1 MNILYITQWCSSIGG
16 GGEVV
21 FHNLATRMA
30 NRGHNVEMICGLSCD
45 VSSYKM
51 GKVTINAIK
60 PKLRIPP
67 PSITENAIFILRA
80 VLKGYQIVRKN
91 NIELIHANNLA
102 SAIAGSI
109 LARISNKPLVTTI
122 HDVFSSSSSD
132 YWNQW
137 VKQND
142 KISSLTS
149 KIGPTI
155 EKITVK
161 MPTNIIHTV
170 SDSSKED
177 LVRFGTTSPIKV
189 IPNGLDLPSYTK
201 FGSDIEYQNF
211 VLFVGRLVFYKNLN
225 TVIASF
231 QDVVK
236 KSPDSKLYVV
246 GDGPMRNKWE
256 KMVSDMGLTKSI
268 VFNGYVSDERKIELL
283 SKCSA
288 LLLPSFVEGFG
299 LVILESFAMNKPV
312 LVADAKPSNELVDD
326 GVDGFILPIN
336 NPTNWSEKISF
347 LLDNKDICKKMGVN
361 GRTKLEKKYSL
372 DLVVNEMESLYQ
384 SLAGQGLRL
393 NNNSMQSRS

>member
-1 MNILYITQWCSSIGG
+1 MNILYVTQWCSSIGG

-30 NRGHNVEMICGLSCD
+30 NRGHNVEMICAISCNE
-45 VSSYKM
+45 SPYKM
-51 GKVTINAIK
+51 GKVTINGIK
-60 PKLRIPP
+60 PKLGIPP
-67 PSITENAIFILRA
+67 PSIKENAIFIIRA

-91 NIELIHANNLA
+91 NIELIHANNFA
-102 SAIAGSI
+102 SAIAGGI

-122 HDVFSSSSSD
+122 HDVFSSSSSN

-137 VKQND
+137 IEQND
-142 KISSLTS
+142 KISSLAS
-149 KIGPTI
+149 KIGPTF

-170 SDSSKED
+170 SNSSKED
-177 LVRFGTTSPIKV
+177 LIKFGATSPIKV
-189 IPNGLDLPSYTK
+189 IPNGLDLSTY
-201 FGSDIEYQNF
+201 SEIESNIEYRNF

-231 QDVVK
+231 EDVVK
-236 KSPDSKLYVV
+236 KSPGSKLCIV

-256 KMVSDMGLTKSI
+256 KMVSDRGLNKSI
-268 VFNGYVSDERKIELL
+268 VFYGYVSDEKKIELL

-288 LLLPSFVEGFG
+288 LLLPSSVEGFG

-312 LVADAKPSNELVDD
+312 LVADARPSNELVDD
-326 GVDGFILPIN
+326 GVDGFILPLN
-336 NPTNWSEKISF
+336 DPTHWSEKISF

-372 DLVVNEMESLYQ
+372 DFVVNEMESLYQ
-384 SLAGQGLRL
+384 SLVGQ
-393 NNNSMQSRS
+393 RSLG